1 MNVSIHS
8 HLRFSRNAVLEIR
21 ALIGCCEV
29 DELAPMVP
37 ARHKMSSAYIDE
49 YVRHFPV
56 SEPVEDF
63 EGRLELY
70 CL

>member
-1 MNVSIHS
+1 MRT
-8 HLRFSRNAVLEIR
+8 LT
-21 ALIGCCEV
+21 GCCEV

-49 YVRHFPV
+49 YIRHFPV
-56 SEPVEDF
+56 SEPVGDF
-63 EGRLELY
+63 RGRLELY